1 MVEWIDLDEL
11 LDKNIGDIRE
21 MLAHE
26 DSDIS
31 FRTFLIEN
39 GWIVDSDNEYD
50 DDDYDDDEVEEEESD
65 VEAGSEALPS
75 EEEEEL
81 AESIAD
87 DIIDD
92 KYTIDSL
99 VGIYADEIIARVR
112 YLSE

>member
-50 DDDYDDDEVEEEESD
+50 DDDDDYHDDDDVEEVE
-65 VEAGSEALPS
+65 GSEALPS
-75 EEEEEL
+75 DEEEEL

-87 DIIDD
+87 DIIDG